1 MVLCLPVNVVVCVV
15 LSVIV
20 CPGVVLYKGARAP
33 GVAVTDWDRAAT
45 IFLAEAVG
53 VGAGMTAV
61 SPGIAV
67 PAVAVLGAGGGEVP
81 NLVAGIATCPGLE
94 VPWAVDTDMA
104 NMATHGT
111 EVVHVDN
118 RGGSGDRW
126 GVPKC
131 RGARGKGNSDGHRGG
146 RADSVRGEG
155 ASLTFVRRVVSLLAD
170 GAGRRGGLA
179 LSLVLLLVLS
189 LVRWD
194 RNGA

>member
-1 MVLCLPVNVVVCVV
+1 MVLCLPVNVIVHVV
-15 LSVIV
+15 LSIVV
-20 CPGVVLYKGARAP
+20 CPGVVRYKGARAP
-33 GVAVTDWDRAAT
+33 GVEVTDWDRAAA

-61 SPGIAV
+61 SPGVAV
-67 PAVAVLGAGGGEVP
+67 PAVVVFGAGVSEMP
-81 NLVAGIATCPGLE
+81 HFVAGVATRPGLE
-94 VPWAVDTDMA
+94 VSWAVDADMA

-118 RGGSGDRW
+118 WGGSRDRW
-126 GVPKC
+126 GEPKC
-131 RGARGKGNSDGHRGG
+131 RGAQGKGNSDGYRGG
-146 RADSVRGEG
+146 GADSVRGAG
-155 ASLTFVRRVVSLLAD
+155 AGLTFVRRVVSLLAD

-189 LVRWD
+189 PVRWD